1 MKTIKLLLIIPLL
14 SLLGVGYAAN
24 VSVSGNVTDSNMPAN
39 NVMVVWMD
47 SSSNAVDT
55 AFTDT
60 NGNYTCNINTGL
72 FTQGMLIGV
81 VQDCRGNGIYKTTY
95 YNPGG
100 TTIVNQNFVYCA
112 QRGYFTATINGILS
126 NIGSSA
132 VTVSADTLGGAFANA
147 TAVAGPAT
155 GAYSL
160 SIVSMN
166 LTQDIWVYIT
176 DCNNNKITKKVT
188 VSTTNTSATAN
199 FNYCSTTGGGAL
211 STISGSV
218 YMGNRFPSS
227 GTVLLIESDSN
238 TLTAVDSAFV
248 QNGGYSFTLP
258 DSNMQ
263 YYVKAYLNPSDSDY
277 ANYLP
282 TYGDSSLFW
291 AGGQLTATGG
301 GQTITQDIHLLG
313 GNNVG
318 GPGFIGGSIYQGANK
333 NQAVGDPIVGAQV
346 MILQNGSP
354 VAYTYSDAQGQFGVN
369 NLAYGTY
376 TVYTEVA
383 GLPTTSVNVTL
394 DAGKEMEENVSVSVN
409 NSGVTTTIKT
419 TSIEVNGVFAQLKAF
434 PNPIQNN
441 LTVQFGVELENVELT
456 VLDLTGKVLFSNKM
470 NQVSETSLSFEEFN
484 AGTYLVRIVSN
495 DDNSV
500 IRVVKQ

>member
-14 SLLGVGYAAN
+14 ALFSAGNAAN
-24 VSVSGNVTDSNMPAN
+24 VTVSGSVLNSGTPVSQIQ
-39 NVMVVWMD
+39 VIWMD
-47 SSSNAVDT
+47 SVSNVSDT
-55 AFTDT
+55 AMTDSS
-60 NGNYTCNINTGL
+60 GNYTVNLNTGT
-72 FTQGMLIGV
+72 FTQGMLFGYITN
-81 VQDCRGNGIYKTTY
+81 CNGANIYLSLG
-95 YNPGG
+95 YNPGS
-100 TTIVNQNFVYCA
+100 TSFSRINFSYCPPG
-112 QRGYFTATINGILS
+112 GYFTATINGILS
-126 NIGSSA
+126 NIGSSP
-132 VTVSADTLGGAFANA
+132 VTVSADTLGGAFPNVSA
-147 TAVAGPAT
+147 TAGPAT

-166 LTQDIWVYIT
+166 QTQDIWVYIT
-176 DCNNNKITKKVT
+176 DCNNNVLTQKVT

-199 FNYCSTTGGGAL
+199 FNYCSGSGSGNL

-227 GTVLLIESDSN
+227 GTVLLIEADSG
-238 TLTAVDSAFV
+238 TLTAIDSAFV

-258 DSNMQ
+258 DSNMR

-291 AGGQLTATGG
+291 AGGQLTAAGS

-346 MILQNGSP
+346 MILESGSP
-354 VAYTYSDAQGQFGVN
+354 VAYTFSDAQGKFEISG
-369 NLAYGTY
+369 LAYGTY
-376 TVYTEVA
+376 TVYTEIA
-383 GLPTTSVNVTL
+383 GLPTTSANVTL
-394 DAGKEMEENVSVSVN
+394 DANKEREEGVSVSVN
-409 NSGVTTTIKT
+409 NSGVTTTIRT
-419 TSIEVNGVFAQLKAF
+419 TSIEVNGVFTQLKAF

-441 LTVQFGVELENVELT
+441 LTIQFGVELENVELT
-456 VLDLTGKVLFSNKM
+456 VLDLTGKVLLSNDL
-470 NQVSETSLSFEEFN
+470 NQVSETSLSFDN
-484 AGTYLVRIVSN
+484 LNTGTYLVRIVSN
-495 DDNSV
+495 EDHSV

>member
-14 SLLGVGYAAN
+14 ALFSAGNAAN
-24 VSVSGNVTDSNMPAN
+24 VTISGSVL
-39 NVMVVWMD
+39 
-47 SSSNAVDT
+47 
-55 AFTDT
+55 T
-60 NGNYTCNINTGL
+60 NGNPVSQIQVIWVDSVSNVSDTALTDTSGNYTVNINTGSS
-72 FTQGMLIGV
+72 TQGMMYGYITN
-81 VQDCRGNGIYKTTY
+81 CNGANVYMTLG
-95 YNPGG
+95 YNPGS
-100 TTIVNQNFVYCA
+100 TTFSRINFSYCPPG
-112 QRGYFTATINGILS
+112 GYFTATINGILS
-126 NIGSSA
+126 NIGSSP
-132 VTVSADTLGGAFANA
+132 VTVSADTLGGVFANA
-147 TAVAGPAT
+147 TAIAGTAT

-199 FNYCSTTGGGAL
+199 FNYCSTSGGGSL

-218 YMGNRFPSS
+218 YMGNRFPSKA
-227 GTVLLIESDSN
+227 TVLLIESDSN

-263 YYVKAYLNPSDSDY
+263 YYVKAYLNPSDSNY
-277 ANYLP
+277 SSYLP
-282 TYGDSSLFW
+282 TYGDSSLYW
-291 AGGQLTATGG
+291 LGGQLTAIGG

-333 NQAVGDPIVGAQV
+333 SQAVGDPIIGAQV

-354 VAYTYSDAQGQFGVN
+354 VAYTYSDSQGKFGLS

-376 TVYTEVA
+376 TIYTEVA
-383 GLPTTSVNVTL
+383 GLPTTSANVTL
-394 DAGKEMEENVSVSVN
+394 DANKEREEGVSVSVN
-409 NSGVTTTIKT
+409 NSGVTTTIET

-441 LTVQFGVELENVELT
+441 LTIQFGVELENVELT
-456 VLDLTGKVLFSNKM
+456 VLDLTGKVLLSNDL